1 MLFRMGRRADA
12 WRTVRL
18 GLLLLVVVGVPLLGG
33 SSHAAVVLKFVPS
46 ATSPGATV
54 EVISVAQSLEGESYE
69 VFLAPSQRLADRV
82 SSPGNDARL
91 VRIGRFPAK
100 GSGAGRFTFRVP
112 RLRPGN
118 YVAVLCTDCGPRS
131 STFSALGRFRVT
143 GSSQLPRTGG
153 EVGMLVAAG
162 VLLLGLGQL
171 LLRRKGVPAAPS
183 RGW

>member
-1 MLFRMGRRADA
+1 MARRADV
-12 WRTVRL
+12 WGTVRL
-18 GLLLLVVVGVPLLGG
+18 GLLLLVVVGVPLVGG

-46 ATSPGATV
+46 ATSPGTTV
-54 EVISVAQSLEGESYE
+54 EVISAGQSLEGESYE
-69 VFLAPSQRLADRV
+69 VFLAPSQRVADSV
-82 SSPGNDARL
+82 SRPGNDARL

-100 GSGAGRFTFRVP
+100 GPGADRFTFRAP

-118 YVAVLCTDCGPRS
+118 YVAVLCTDCGARS

-143 GSSQLPRTGG
+143 GSSQLPRTGD
-153 EVGMLVAAG
+153 EVGVLVVAG

-171 LLRRKGVPAAPS
+171 LFRRKGVPAPRS